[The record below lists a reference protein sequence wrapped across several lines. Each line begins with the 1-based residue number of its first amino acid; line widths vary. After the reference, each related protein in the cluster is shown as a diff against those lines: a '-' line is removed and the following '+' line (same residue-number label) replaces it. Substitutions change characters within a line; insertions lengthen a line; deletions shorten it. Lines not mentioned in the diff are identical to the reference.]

1 MYIPAHFAETDLTKL
16 HEFIRQHSF
25 ATLVTQQGGAPFA
38 SHLPIMLNG
47 SVGSH
52 GLLVGH
58 MARNNPQWQDFAA
71 GTEVLVMFHGPHA
84 YVSPAWYEPNPMS
97 VPTWNYMAVHA
108 YGVARILSEEELV
121 QALHQLTNE
130 NEKSFATPWK
140 LEVSQMMRERMLGA
154 IVGFEIKLNRIEG
167 KFKMSQNRTQQDQR
181 NVVAHLSQNVHG
193 NEVAHWMSEEL
204 ERK

>member
-140 LEVSQMMRERMLGA
+140 LELSQMMRERMLGA

>member
-1 MYIPAHFAETDLTKL
+1 
-16 HEFIRQHSF
+16 
-25 ATLVTQQGGAPFA
+25 
-38 SHLPIMLNG
+38 LPIMLNG

-140 LEVSQMMRERMLGA
+140 LELSQMMRERMLGA